1 LCVEIKGINIGNGFW
16 IVLAQDTWSKTTYYS
31 QALPKSME
39 EMSHSETTQKKKII
53 GVGIIE
59 VNLLLPFKKFFLL
72 IA

>member
-1 LCVEIKGINIGNGFW
+1 
-16 IVLAQDTWSKTTYYS
+16 
-31 QALPKSME
+31 ME
-39 EMSHSETTQKKKII
+39 EMSHLETIQKKKII

>member
-1 LCVEIKGINIGNGFW
+1 
-16 IVLAQDTWSKTTYYS
+16 
-31 QALPKSME
+31 ME
-39 EMSHSETTQKKKII
+39 EMWHLETTQKKKII